1 MTFPLPEIDDAVVR
15 SVRVTY
21 GLLMLAMLISTLP
34 HARRFFMSERWGG
47 YARSAKAVDLVQN
60 PTVLPLVLLLW
71 LISVV
76 FLILGYLPVGAS
88 LLNLLLCWYFF
99 IWMRWRGALR
109 GMGAPGFMA
118 YWLGA
123 AVFLLSVTTGSAIS
137 LRPLVLFALQVDLAC
152 IFLSAAIYKV
162 RSGYLRGDGM
172 ELGLSNP
179 QWGSWWS
186 RYRQVPPRHPV
197 FRILDHLAWSTEMV
211 AAVAMLVPVL
221 RFEGGL
227 LLIGSFA
234 FIGTQLRLGWL
245 VPMVMLSG
253 VLFFAPDTIGARLIA
268 SVAAPSAVPAIA
280 ASDLPTGPLAAAI
293 LTYVALLP
301 FAYGGLAVN
310 LYWHRRLPGPWQN
323 VLDRYADIFG
333 VILWRVFSADIVDF
347 FVRISSEG
355 RDGEDRAELTDHRS
369 RPFSRFSQVAEM
381 IAITSVFT
389 TLKYYPSDPALFRE
403 RLLRYART
411 VPCPSDRTLLFEYV
425 RIRKGE
431 RNFDFIPAREFV
443 VDPRAGTVMERS
455 PQGSRGDDI
464 IAVGSPIREA
474 ARPGT
479 YAPPA

>member
-1 MTFPLPEIDDAVVR
+1 MTFPLPEIDDGVVR
-15 SVRVTY
+15 FVRVSY
-21 GLLMLAMLISTLP
+21 GLLMLAMLLTTLP

-47 YARSAKAVDLVQN
+47 YARSASAVDLVQN
-60 PTVLPLVLLLW
+60 PMLLPVVLLLW
-71 LISVV
+71 LSSVV

-99 IWMRWRGALR
+99 IWMRWRGVLR

-123 AVFLLSVTTGSAIS
+123 AVFLLSVTTRSAIS
-137 LRPLVLFALQVDLAC
+137 LRPLVLFALQVDLSC

-186 RYRQVPPRHPV
+186 RYRQLPPSHPV

-211 AAVAMLVPVL
+211 AGVAMLVPVL

-227 LLIGSFA
+227 LLIASFA

-253 VLFFAPDTIGARLIA
+253 VLFFSPETIGARLVA
-268 SVAAPSAVPAIA
+268 SVAEPSAAPAIA
-280 ASDLPTGPLAAAI
+280 ASDVPIGPLAAAI
-293 LTYVALLP
+293 VTYVALLP
-301 FAYGGLAVN
+301 FAYGGLSVN
-310 LYWHRRLPGPWQN
+310 LYWHRRLPDPLQN

-347 FVRISSEG
+347 FVRISSQG
-355 RDGEDRAELTDHRS
+355 PAAADRVEITIHRS

-389 TLKYYPSDPALFRE
+389 TLKYYPSNPALFRE

-425 RIRKGE
+425 SIRKGDSC
-431 RNFDFIPAREFV
+431 FDFIPWREFI
-443 VDPRAGTVMERS
+443 VDPRAGTVMERFPHGS
-455 PQGSRGDDI
+455 PGDEI
-464 IAVGSPIREA
+464 TAVGSPIREG